1 MLRNGL
7 FMRIQTKCIGSR
19 ILRTAE
25 RYRGRDY
32 LQSDRPQLP
41 ASTIL
46 VDAFGSLSLTSGLGI
61 G

>member
-1 MLRNGL
+1 
-7 FMRIQTKCIGSR
+7 MRIQMKRIGSR

-25 RYRGRDY
+25 RYRDRDY
-32 LQSDRPQLP
+32 LQSDTPQLP

-46 VDAFGSLSLTSGLGI
+46 VDAFGSLGLTSGLGI